1 MNAEW
6 IITVFVILDELLT
19 KGGHQDHQLAQVGDA
34 EVLTVAIVAAKYFH
48 NHHER
53 ALLMLRA
60 GHYLSGNLSVSRFNR
75 RLHACREWLEVG
87 TEVLCEVATR
97 GEVFIIDSLPV
108 PVCKRVR
115 ARRCRKV
122 RGLNYCGYC
131 AAKKEKF
138 FGFRLHLICNEA
150 GAPVS
155 YELLAARFHDL
166 TPVHDLA
173 FVLPPTAKLFG
184 DKGYI
189 SEEDARTIEQE
200 TGVRVIAARR
210 KNMEAL
216 EWIDE
221 YELKQYRKGIE
232 TRNSQL
238 EKMGIERLYARTNTG
253 FEIKVHASVFALSV
267 TTLN

>member
-6 IITVFVILDELLT
+6 IITVFVILDELHT
-19 KGGHQDHQLAQVGDA
+19 KGGHQDHKLSQVGAA
-34 EVLTVAIVAAKYFH
+34 EVLTVAVVASKYFQ

-53 ALLMLRA
+53 ALLMMREC
-60 GHYLSGNLSVSRFNR
+60 HYLSGNLSISRVNR
-75 RLHACREWLEVG
+75 RLHACREWLELG
-87 TEVLCEVATR
+87 TEVLCEVATS
-97 GEVFIIDSLPV
+97 GEVFIIDSIPI

-122 RGLNYCGYC
+122 RGLDYCGYC

-166 TPVHDLA
+166 TPIHDLA

-189 SEEDARTIEQE
+189 SEDDAQTIEKE

-210 KNMEAL
+210 KNMTPL

-221 YELKQYRKGIE
+221 CNGPQNSDSRK
-232 TRNSQL
+232 L
-238 EKMGIERLYARTNTG
+238 
-253 FEIKVHASVFALSV
+253 V
-267 TTLN
+267 

>member
-19 KGGHQDHQLAQVGDA
+19 KGGHHDHQLSQVGDS
-34 EVLTVAIVAAKYFH
+34 EVLTVAVVAAKYFQ

-53 ALLMLRA
+53 ALLMMRECK
-60 GHYLSGNLSVSRFNR
+60 YLSGTLSVSRFNR
-75 RLHACREWLEVG
+75 RLHMCREWLEVA
-87 TEVLCEVATR
+87 TEVLCEVATS

-122 RGLNYCGYC
+122 RGLDYCGYC
-131 AAKKEKF
+131 SAKKEKF
-138 FGFRLHLICNEA
+138 FGYRLHLICNET

-173 FVLPPTAKLFG
+173 FVLPPAAKLFG

-189 SEEDARTIEQE
+189 SEEDAHSIEVE

-210 KNMEAL
+210 KNMEPLA
-216 EWIDE
+216 WIDE

-232 TRNSQL
+232 TRNSQV
-238 EKMGIERLYARTNTG
+238 EKMGIERLYARTNLG
-253 FEIKVHASVFALSV
+253 FEIKVHASMFALSI